1 MLAERL
7 AELPWFRPNLFW
19 VQQHKTSRRRA
30 EEFTLTVVS
39 LLTSEQLFSLSATK
53 DNRMYLCT
61 SRVDSG
67 SVLVR
72 GDWKQGIFPDTN
84 EYRFY

>member
-1 MLAERL
+1 M
-7 AELPWFRPNLFW
+7 
-19 VQQHKTSRRRA
+19 
-30 EEFTLTVVS
+30 EEFTLAGVS
-39 LLTSEQLFSLSATK
+39 VQMSEQLFTLSATK

-67 SVLVR
+67 SVLVH

-84 EYRFY
+84 EYQFY